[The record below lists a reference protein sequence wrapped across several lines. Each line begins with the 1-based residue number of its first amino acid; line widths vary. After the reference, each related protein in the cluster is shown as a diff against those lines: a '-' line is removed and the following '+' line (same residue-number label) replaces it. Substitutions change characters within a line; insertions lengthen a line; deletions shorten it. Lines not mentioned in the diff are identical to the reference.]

1 MSDGDT
7 TAPGQRRRPTYG
19 LPAPTPEPG
28 DAAAPGAY
36 GSPAPQGRYGS
47 PAPQDPFGGPAP
59 QGQYESPAPQGE
71 FGSPAP
77 QGQFGSPAP
86 HEPAAWTSHGAAPA
100 PMGGPSAPAPARR
113 RRGLVPLIIGL
124 ALLIIVGP
132 AAAVGGIIWGFSG
145 VMGQATDGPTVVQGA
160 SGTVEMGA
168 NEMLILYVP
177 TADAGATCTV
187 EGASPSDLTTVPT
200 SGTITAPDGTS
211 YEQSLGVVATA
222 DTNATITCTGT
233 EAPAYMGPLDVF
245 GIALP
250 LILGP
255 IIGVV
260 VGLVGLVL
268 AIVGA
273 VLLVRS
279 RRS

>member
-7 TAPGQRRRPTYG
+7 TAPGQSRRPTYG
-19 LPAPTPEPG
+19 LPAPTPQPG

-36 GSPAPQGRYGS
+36 GSPAPQGQYGS
-47 PAPQDPFGGPAP
+47 TAP
-59 QGQYESPAPQGE
+59 QGQYS
-71 FGSPAP
+71 SPAP

-86 HEPAAWTSHGAAPA
+86 QEPAAWTSHGAAPSPA
-100 PMGGPSAPAPARR
+100 GGPSAPAPAHR
-113 RRGLVPLIIGL
+113 RRGLVPLIVGL

-132 AAAVGGIIWGFSG
+132 AAAVGGIIWGFTG
-145 VMGQATDGPTVVQGA
+145 VMGQATDGPTVVQGT
-160 SGTVEMGA
+160 SGTVEMGEG
-168 NEMLILYVP
+168 EMLILYVP

-222 DTNATITCTGT
+222 DTTATITCTGT

-260 VGLVGLVL
+260 VGLVGLIL